1 MLTLVYWVL
10 IALFLAANVA
20 LFINAIP
27 DPRIDWWDVDGDSEL
42 PPPSKLDLLRGRVA
56 LCVISAVWLGSYFAL
71 RFLERL

>member
-1 MLTLVYWVL
+1 MLTLIYWVL
-10 IALFLAANVA
+10 LA
-20 LFINAIP
+20 LFIAAMGVLFINMIP

-56 LCVISAVWLGSYFAL
+56 PYAAAAVLLGSYFAL